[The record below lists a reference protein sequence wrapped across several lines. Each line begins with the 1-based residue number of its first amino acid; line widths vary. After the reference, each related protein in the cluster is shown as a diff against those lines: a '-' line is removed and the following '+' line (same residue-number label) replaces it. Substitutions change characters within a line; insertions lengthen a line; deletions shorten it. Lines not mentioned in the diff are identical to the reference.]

1 MRPPPRLMSRGNFY
15 MSSQRFALQGWG
27 ILQDRGGDAEPT
39 PEWPAWSFTHENV
52 GNVGDDMAVAVSL
65 THDTSANVRDHVQS
79 TLPNVRLMLVA
90 SPTCGVSARSVVCGR
105 HAFDLAEALVAQI
118 RSTRETNS
126 LRGRLH
132 LFMAAPGGFSFCL
145 GQRQVALGATTL
157 YEFDFEGARG
167 GSYEAALSLPIS

>member
-1 MRPPPRLMSRGNFY
+1 MSRGNFY

-105 HAFDLAEALVAQI
+105 HAFDLTEALVAQI

-132 LFMAAPGGFSFCL
+132 LFMAAPGGFLS
-145 GQRQVALGATTL
+145 RPAPSRA
-157 YEFDFEGARG
+157 
-167 GSYEAALSLPIS
+167 GSNYPL